1 MTVALLAVIVVLL
14 ALVVV
19 HLRAIALL
27 LLWSG
32 TGNQS
37 SRRIYRERAHRW
49 LLR

>member
-1 MTVALLAVIVVLL
+1 MIVALLAAIVVLL
-14 ALVVV
+14 AFVVV

-37 SRRIYRERAHRW
+37 SRRTYRDAARKIGRV
-49 LLR
+49 